1 MKPETYHQKPEA
13 KKKQPLFHVSCFM
26 FHERGYSL
34 IELLVAIGI
43 FGTVVAI
50 MSGMFMT
57 SLRGQKKAVTVQ
69 NVADNIRYA
78 MEIMSKEIRM
88 GSNFNP
94 IGATDL
100 QFKSNMPNRNGANV
114 EFSLQGGRIMFD
126 DDTGALPAA
135 DSITSANVAVTALNF
150 SLYPTTGT
158 QKRVLISIQAASAG
172 TASDA
177 ATSINVQTTVAPR
190 IIQ

>member
-1 MKPETYHQKPEA
+1 MQNFIQKLRI
-13 KKKQPLFHVSCFM
+13 PLKAISYKLKADA
-26 FHERGYSL
+26 GYSL
-34 IELLVAIGI
+34 IELLVAIGV
-43 FGTVVAI
+43 FATVVAI

-69 NVADNIRYA
+69 NLADNIRYA

-88 GSNFNP
+88 GSGFGLNGG
-94 IGATDL
+94 IL

-114 EFSLQGGRIMFD
+114 EFSLQGGQIMFD
-126 DDTGALPAA
+126 DDTGALPVAT
-135 DSITSANVAVTALNF
+135 SITSNNAMVTGLNF